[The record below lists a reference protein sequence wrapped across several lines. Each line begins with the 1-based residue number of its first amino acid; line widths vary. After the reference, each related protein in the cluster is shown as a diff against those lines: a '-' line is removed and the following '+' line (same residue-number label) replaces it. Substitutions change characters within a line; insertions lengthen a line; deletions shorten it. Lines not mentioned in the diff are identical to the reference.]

1 MPCPCSG
8 LTLSAA
14 LQATLRQRYSTCLC
28 LACLRALAAQE
39 ITETQAT
46 TGSSPP

>member
-14 LQATLRQRYSTCLC
+14 LQATLRQRYSGCLC
-28 LACLRALAAQE
+28 LACLRTLAAQE